1 MKHGN
6 VFGSETKSYDA
17 KSMPLWIEVKEKKLG
32 GGTISLADYT
42 KGDLIPA
49 AVPVYLPKMGGDA
62 VIIDAF
68 EVDGAVA
75 SDATAI
81 KLKDGIFGTKPKKD
95 MIVGKV
101 ASTGVAAK
109 AAALGTFV
117 EGTGFTITANSLGTL
132 SDGDFVYIVSVAG
145 SSKPAVKPNGLTLR
159 EIYVDATVDV
169 AHSIVPTA
177 TVAVV
182 TKGQILADRMPAALA
197 DWQEDALKGN
207 ITFEHEL

>member
-1 MKHGN
+1 
-6 VFGSETKSYDA
+6 
-17 KSMPLWIEVKEKKLG
+17 
-32 GGTISLADYT
+32 
-42 KGDLIPA
+42 
-49 AVPVYLPKMGGDA
+49 MGGDA

-101 ASTGVAAK
+101 ASTGIAAK

-117 EGTGFTITANSLGTL
+117 EGPGFTITANSLGTL

>member
-169 AHSIVPTA
+169 AHDIVPTA

>member
-132 SDGDFVYIVSVAG
+132 SDGDFVYIISVAG

>member
-101 ASTGVAAK
+101 ASTGIAAK

>member
-169 AHSIVPTA
+169 AHGVVPTA

-182 TKGQILADRMPAALA
+182 TKGQILADRMSAALA

>member
-101 ASTGVAAK
+101 ASTGIAAK

-132 SDGDFVYIVSVAG
+132 SDGDFVYIISVAG

-169 AHSIVPTA
+169 AHDIVPTA

-182 TKGQILADRMPAALA
+182 TKGQILADRMPATLA

>member
-132 SDGDFVYIVSVAG
+132 SDGDFVYIISVAG

-169 AHSIVPTA
+169 AHDIVPTA